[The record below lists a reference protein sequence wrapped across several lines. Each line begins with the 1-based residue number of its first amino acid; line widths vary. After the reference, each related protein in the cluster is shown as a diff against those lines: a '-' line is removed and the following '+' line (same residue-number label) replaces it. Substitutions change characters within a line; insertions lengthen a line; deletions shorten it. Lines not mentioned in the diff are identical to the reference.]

1 MEIVSGTFKK
11 TIMTEYDRSHF
22 FMMLTLFNS
31 FFINKIAMKTAQDL
45 HNTHTHLVSD
55 INFLRDE
62 IHFFKTV
69 INERSLTT
77 KSPFQQEKL
86 ENYLEEITQLAAVL
100 DELEMNSKSVEVKVK
115 KLLEA
120 GTITMEEPVFQS
132 VKGISEEYEGQYLK
146 LKGLKKALFN
156 LN

>member
-1 MEIVSGTFKK
+1 
-11 TIMTEYDRSHF
+11 
-22 FMMLTLFNS
+22 
-31 FFINKIAMKTAQDL
+31 MKTAQDL
-45 HNTHTHLVSD
+45 HHTHTHLVND

-86 ENYLEEITQLAAVL
+86 ENYLEEITQLASKL

-115 KLLEA
+115 SLLEA
-120 GTITMEEPVFQS
+120 GTITIEEPVFQS
-132 VKGISEEYEGQYLK
+132 VKGIEEEYNGQYLK
-146 LKGLKKALFN
+146 LKNLKKALFN